1 MNGPPAAAG
10 GARRS
15 TPRPDAADDAAVT
28 DGSGAAMRS
37 TDALQAANRVLAA
50 RLKECEQRL
59 FDCESELRIVTSA
72 VPVGIARIDRD
83 LRYRFVNA
91 AYLRS
96 LSKRN
101 ADDVIGQPMA
111 EILGD
116 AAFKVVLGRLEQVLA
131 GWTVDF
137 EAVRPTPSGPRHIH
151 ATYVPEYD
159 EQNAIRGFVAV
170 IEDITERKI
179 SQSRLHEREREF
191 KTLSENAPDAI
202 ARLDRELRYLYL
214 NRAAETAFDVR
225 AEQCAGLT
233 APELGF
239 PDRYVVATTDMVI
252 EVFARAAECSAS
264 FSIDSP
270 SANEIRHFVARGVPE
285 FDRDGAI
292 ESVLLIVYDF
302 SERMR
307 TQHERDRLLDSE
319 HLARRQAEAAA
330 RSRDEFLAIVSHEL
344 RSPLNGIQS
353 WAHVLE
359 SQWRRPVDAPADAS
373 ALLARRAVAGIR
385 TGVEQQVRL
394 IDDLLDAT
402 RIVAGKLSLSLGP
415 LLLTPIVLAA
425 AASVDVRAREKRI
438 EFHVDLA
445 LADAMLDGDADRLQQ
460 IVWNLLSN
468 AIKFT
473 PAGGNVWLSGRCGE
487 DSSGAHAVIRVRDD
501 GRGIRGDFIPHLF
514 DRFQRDETGNS
525 RGHDGLGLG
534 LMLVRHLC
542 ERHGGS
548 VAAHSLGPG
557 QGATFTVSL
566 PLRADAAAAP
576 SACAQPAP
584 LSGLPGL
591 DGARLMLVD
600 DHHEARDSLAVLLV
614 QAGAVV
620 DGIESGDEAARRFE
634 PDSSW
639 PRPDVLICD
648 IAMPGTDG
656 YETLRRIRLTER
668 LAGSD
673 PVPAIALTAF
683 AQNEDRIRAHDA
695 GFVMH
700 LAKPVMVGE
709 LIATIAA
716 LVRHRQSG

>member
-1 MNGPPAAAG
+1 MNGPPAAG

-15 TPRPDAADDAAVT
+15 APRPDAADDKAVT

-37 TDALQAANRVLAA
+37 PDALQAANRVLAA
-50 RLKECEQRL
+50 RLKACEQRL

-159 EQNAIRGFVAV
+159 EQHAIRGFVAV

-179 SQSRLHEREREF
+179 SQGRLHEREREF
-191 KTLSENAPDAI
+191 KTLSENAPDTI

-270 SANEIRHFVARGVPE
+270 SANDTRHFVARGVPE

-359 SQWRRPVDAPADAS
+359 SQWRRPVEAPADAS

-566 PLRADAAAAP
+566 PLRADATAAP
-576 SACAQPAP
+576 RACAQPAP

-620 DGIESGDEAARRFE
+620 EGIESGDEAARRFE